1 MKEIVTLVKH
11 ILKKLYNT
19 IKTIWEEKPDR
30 YYEIDGFR
38 LDMGEG
44 HMLSLI
50 QKRCLMYDRFVPYL
64 GKLADAKAEASL
76 NLKESFWIIDIGANV
91 GDTVAA
97 FVRHTKAAVICVEP
111 TKKFIGLLEKNVDSM
126 KPYSEQIRI
135 VNAYISND
143 DTESYRSSVVHGTA
157 VKQKVNDT
165 SVQEAETLTIPSLL
179 KQQNV
184 AAESIAL
191 VKIDT
196 DGYDSE
202 CIMSFGELLSG
213 ISPLL
218 FWENQID
225 TQEQLSQFIHIIDYL
240 AGFEYEHFFVF
251 DNFGNYLCCVDTYGL
266 KNINR
271 YLGRILHKHSPVSFY
286 YIDVLACKDGDKIM
300 VEKTVEEYVEKFD
313 NGTLSKL

>member
-1 MKEIVTLVKH
+1 MLAKEIVTLVKH
-11 ILKKLYNT
+11 ILKKLYDS
-19 IKTIWEEKPDR
+19 IKTIWAEKPDR

-64 GKLADAKAEASL
+64 GKLADAKARDSL
-76 NLKESFWIIDIGANV
+76 AHEEPFWIIDIGANV

-97 FVRHTKAAVICVEP
+97 FIRHTKAEILCVEP
-111 TKKFIGLLEKNVDSM
+111 TKTFIELLEKNIDSM
-126 KPYSEQIRI
+126 KPYSEQVYI

-143 DTESYRSSVVHGTA
+143 ETESYRSNVVHGTA
-157 VKQKVNDT
+157 IKQKVDGAF
-165 SVQEAETLTIPSLL
+165 VQEAPTLTIPSLL

-184 AAESIAL
+184 VPEGIAL

-202 CIMSFGELLSG
+202 CILSFGYMLSE

-225 TQEQLSQFIHIIDYL
+225 TKSQLDQFIRMINYM
-240 AGFEYEHFFVF
+240 AGHGYEHFFVF
-251 DNFGNYLCCVDTYGL
+251 DNFGNYLCCVDAYNM

-271 YLGRILHKHSPVSFY
+271 YLGRILYKHSPVSFY
-286 YIDVLACKDGDKIM
+286 YVDVLACKEGDKIM
-300 VEKTVEEYVEKFD
+300 VEKTVEEYAAKFAY
-313 NGTLSKL
+313 

>member
-1 MKEIVTLVKH
+1 
-11 ILKKLYNT
+11 
-19 IKTIWEEKPDR
+19 
-30 YYEIDGFR
+30 
-38 LDMGEG
+38 
-44 HMLSLI
+44 MLSLI

-76 NLKESFWIIDIGANV
+76 NPKESFWIIDIGANV

-126 KPYSEQIRI
+126 KHYSEQIRI

-157 VKQKVNDT
+157 VKQKVN
-165 SVQEAETLTIPSLL
+165 SMSIQEAPTLTIPSLL
-179 KQQNV
+179 KQENV
-184 AAESIAL
+184 VAESIAL

-202 CIMSFGELLSG
+202 CIMSFGDLLSE

-225 TQEQLSQFIHIIDYL
+225 TQKQLNEFVRMVDYL
-240 AGFEYEHFFVF
+240 SERGYEYFFVF
-251 DNFGNYLCCVDTYGL
+251 DNFGNYMCCVDACNM

-271 YLGRILHKHSPVSFY
+271 YLGRILYKFSPVSFY
-286 YIDVLACKDGDKIM
+286 YVDILACKGGDRIM
-300 VEKTVEEYVEKFD
+300 VEKIVEEYAAKFAY
-313 NGTLSKL
+313 